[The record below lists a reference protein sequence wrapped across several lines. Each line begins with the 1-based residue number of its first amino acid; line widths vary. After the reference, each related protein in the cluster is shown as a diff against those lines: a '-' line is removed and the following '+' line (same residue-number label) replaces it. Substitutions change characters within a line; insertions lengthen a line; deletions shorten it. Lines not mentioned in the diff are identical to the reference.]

1 MEYPVYIVSKGRYE
15 NPLTAKFLYNDKV
28 DFKIVI
34 EPQEYNDYL
43 QSIKKENI
51 LITDFSNLGL
61 GSYPARNF
69 AWEHSISKGFKKH
82 WIFDDNISA
91 IRKVNKGFKIICNSG
106 KAMTSVEKFTN
117 RYINVV
123 ISGFNYTTFV
133 VPGYTDKKPFL
144 INTKCYSGM
153 LIKNNIPFR
162 WRLKYNE
169 DIDLCLQVLD
179 KGYSTILINA
189 FTIDKISTVAKM
201 KGGNQDELYLDNANE
216 KKILKAQSIEK
227 IWPQYCKTILKYGRP
242 HHHVYWKYFKHPL
255 IKKKNIIEKP
265 KQNFKLKKLKKIN
278 HTPLKEFYKKNQ

>member
-216 KKILKAQSIEK
+216 KKNIKS
-227 IWPQYCKTILKYGRP
+227 TIY
-242 HHHVYWKYFKHPL
+242 
-255 IKKKNIIEKP
+255 
-265 KQNFKLKKLKKIN
+265 
-278 HTPLKEFYKKNQ
+278 